1 MVTPQAAHISGA
13 LAASR
18 FKQSE
23 IPLARMYPF
32 GYCRGMYTVLR
43 SKEFDEW
50 LSGLRDRVA
59 KARIAARLISVEL
72 GNFGDTEPVGEGV
85 SELRFHFGPGYR
97 IYYTLRGKVLV
108 YVLGGG
114 DKSTQKKD
122 IPKAIALARTIE
134 D

>member
-1 MVTPQAAHISGA
+1 
-13 LAASR
+13 
-18 FKQSE
+18 
-23 IPLARMYPF
+23 
-32 GYCRGMYTVLR
+32 MYTVLR

-50 LSGLRDRVA
+50 LSELKDRAA
-59 KARIAARLISVEL
+59 KARIAARLISVEF
-72 GNFGDTEPVGEGV
+72 GNFGDSQSVGDGI

-97 IYYTLRGKVLV
+97 VYYALRGKVLV

-122 IPKAIALARTIE
+122 IAKAKAIAKTIE

>member
-1 MVTPQAAHISGA
+1 
-13 LAASR
+13 
-18 FKQSE
+18 
-23 IPLARMYPF
+23 
-32 GYCRGMYTVLR
+32 MYTVLR

-50 LSGLRDRVA
+50 LSGLKDRAA

-72 GNFGDTEPVGEGV
+72 GNFGDSLSVGDGL

-97 IYYTLRGKVLV
+97 VYYTIKGKVLV

-122 IPKAIALARTIE
+122 IARAKAIARTIE
-134 D
+134 E

>member
-1 MVTPQAAHISGA
+1 
-13 LAASR
+13 
-18 FKQSE
+18 
-23 IPLARMYPF
+23 
-32 GYCRGMYTVLR
+32 MYTVLR

-50 LSGLRDRVA
+50 LSGLKDRVA

-72 GNFGDTEPVGEGV
+72 GNFGDTQPVGDGI

-97 IYYTLRGKVLV
+97 VYYTLRGKVLV
-108 YVLGGG
+108 YILGGG

-122 IPKAIALARTIE
+122 IVKAKAVAKSIE